1 MQQIKN
7 EDYIVIIGRGEMGTL
22 YNSSDIIKMVFGV
35 NLVDWLVTSS
45 IILGKEI
52 IGYRNIQ
59 LLFEC
64 KNIII

>member
-22 YNSSDIIKMVFGV
+22 YNRSDIIKMVFRV

-52 IGYRNIQ
+52 IGYRSSN
-59 LLFEC
+59 LAFP
-64 KNIII
+64 